1 MLVKHVFFR
10 FIYAFVL
17 LVDLSYADMFLL
29 LIWKFKSND

>member
-17 LVDLSYADMFLL
+17 LVDLSYAEMFLL
-29 LIWKFKSND
+29 GCY